1 MKNSQNYA
9 SSVENVYQSSSKT
22 GKQTTLI
29 KEATSESSNEVT
41 LAVSSVIDHT
51 KATTNSSIDFS
62 LKTLKTE
69 MSLSKCQTSLDGCL
83 VVVKK
88 KDKCEAKTELM
99 GNKSTTIQQQQ

>member
-9 SSVENVYQSSSKT
+9 SSVENVCQSSSKI

-29 KEATSESSNEVT
+29 KEVTSESSDEVT
-41 LAVSSVIDHT
+41 LAVSSATDHT
-51 KATTNSSIDFS
+51 KATANLSIDFL
-62 LKTLKTE
+62 LKTLKIET
-69 MSLSKCQTSLDGCL
+69 SSCKCQTSLDRCL

-99 GNKSTTIQQQQ
+99 GNKSTTIQ